1 MIIVWN
7 RRDFMDLKEKVLSI
21 IGEKYCTKKSFFRF
35 TSVSPFFEF
44 PVERKDINNYTGT
57 EKIAVMEQEKKT
69 HEKVVRDLEEIESI
83 DSVPTDIL
91 LKRKSICQ
99 DAVMQLLRFK
109 KQAKMKISFKEKYI
123 LHTFKNLKWYFLI
136 YMFFL
141 TASSFYIP
149 IHFNFLDTFDNQ
161 GISFLFAIF
170 SLSFIEVF
178 GFLLFI
184 KIANYFDFI
193 EDEKTVLA
201 ILQKHG
207 ISEDDILHA
216 PLEFFKQKRN
226 DLSSEIES
234 ELLYYAH
241 ICRELE
247 QANTLLRV

>member
-1 MIIVWN
+1 
-7 RRDFMDLKEKVLSI
+7 MDLKEKVLAS

-44 PVERKDINNYTGT
+44 PVERKDINRYTGT
-57 EKIAVMEQEKKT
+57 EKIAVLEQEKKI

-91 LKRKSICQ
+91 LKRKSIYQ
-99 DAVMQLLRFK
+99 DAAMQLLRLK
-109 KQAKMKISFKEKYI
+109 KQEKMEMSFKEKYI

-136 YMFFL
+136 YMVLL
-141 TASSFYIP
+141 TVLSFYVP
-149 IHFNFLDTFDNQ
+149 IRFDLLN
-161 GISFLFAIF
+161 IFDDYLASFLFASFTIF
-170 SLSFIEVF
+170 SIEIS

-184 KIANYFDFI
+184 KFSEHFDFI

-201 ILQKHG
+201 ILQKHD

-216 PLEFFKQKRN
+216 PLAVFKQKKA

-234 ELLYYAH
+234 ENLYYAH

-247 QANTLLRV
+247 QANALLRV